1 MSKMSK
7 KQEKILIKKV
17 NDLKERVDK
26 IRESKKD
33 KKWYH
38 YPMSI
43 LTVVFIVLKL
53 TGNIDWSWFWVCSP
67 MIAPIVLYA
76 TFAIL
81 AFPVLWIQQDMKRSK

>member
-1 MSKMSK
+1 MSKKLSK
-7 KQEKILIKKV
+7 KQEKVIIKKV
-17 NDLKERVDK
+17 NDLYERLDK

-53 TGNIDWSWFWVCSP
+53 SYGCCF
-67 MIAPIVLYA
+67 Y
-76 TFAIL
+76 
-81 AFPVLWIQQDMKRSK
+81 